1 MLNPSLRKNTNNT
14 IDSTFFPLSRPK
26 KAWWNVWSWSS
37 AAQSMPPD
45 PSALN
50 HCLLPT
56 SLKSSFDVADMSALM
71 TVQMDPEVWDYKEEN
86 ASIGWKKRKRE
97 PGLRIRVISFKRA
110 HFFLIFYN
118 GFYRNKSWHTPSMEC
133 RKSVRLKLKLCHSPL
148 MCASGLTVDFPF
160 KGENENNLDAPHAF
174 VKSERIQH
182 CRSPPPEEI
191 PFHLLSSLLLLLPP
205 PPPS

>member
-1 MLNPSLRKNTNNT
+1 M
-14 IDSTFFPLSRPK
+14 
-26 KAWWNVWSWSS
+26 
-37 AAQSMPPD
+37 
-45 PSALN
+45 
-50 HCLLPT
+50 
-56 SLKSSFDVADMSALM
+56 
-71 TVQMDPEVWDYKEEN
+71 
-86 ASIGWKKRKRE
+86 
-97 PGLRIRVISFKRA
+97 RIRVISFRRV

-118 GFYRNKSWHTPSMEC
+118 GFYRNKRRHTPSMAC
-133 RKSVRLKLKLCHSPL
+133 GKSVRLKLKLCHSPL

-205 PPPS
+205 PPPPSPPPPPASVRVSFRRPRDLKALYECNGACTERGVLLAVIAHHVVG